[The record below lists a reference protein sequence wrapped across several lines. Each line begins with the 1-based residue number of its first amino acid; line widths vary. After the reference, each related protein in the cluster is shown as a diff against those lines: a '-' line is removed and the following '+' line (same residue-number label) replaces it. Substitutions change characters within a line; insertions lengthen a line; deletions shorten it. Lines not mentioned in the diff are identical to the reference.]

1 MPINHSLLLKA
12 CTFDEVLSS
21 QFNSLA
27 GEKSQ
32 ADLASERLASWCKS
46 SASGDWGLFAKR
58 LEKDQIEFKDVLERF
73 SNVKLNIKD
82 EGLLPWMHDA
92 KWVFDLLTQGTKE
105 LINVDLNPKKL
116 VAFQEIFSSL
126 LQGANVEL
134 KKVVSPKALE
144 CFTSDAMSD
153 FKFALLHQLSDL
165 LAPLLYSLFVK
176 DLKGLSPDGKLLPSD
191 ADTKKN
197 HYTDFIHRLQEGELE
212 RIFNEKPVLLR
223 LLATI
228 TRQWIDTTGELINR
242 LGNDLEL
249 IQRKLLHS
257 KSPIKVTA
265 IEGDLSDPHNLGHSV
280 RIIGFD
286 DGSKIVY
293 KPKDLGLDL
302 VWIDFIN
309 HLNGLNPPIQLRVVN
324 TVACDG
330 YGWCEF
336 IQHESCQSQDE
347 VHLFYERSG
356 AWLIIFHLLAS
367 SDMHYENIIASGPH
381 PVPIDLETILQASL
395 PEFELK
401 NPAYG
406 ATNLTIDK
414 IHNSVLTV
422 GMLPAY
428 TKSHKNKIFD
438 MGGLNVRSGT
448 AIATDWKNI
457 NTNGM
462 RWVQFQINIDTNTN
476 VPHIHSNYAKFG
488 DYKSEFIK
496 GFEEYAHFLLAQIDP
511 VYLQK
516 LWKDFSDLPVRKV
529 LRPTRFYYALLQR
542 LKDHH
547 SMDDGIKWS
556 VQADFLAR
564 LSDWDEQTDLLW
576 PLHKSERNALLN
588 LNIPFFLSR
597 SDGHILFDAFGH
609 SIVTPAIP
617 GLQRAQKRW
626 ETLSKDEIDWQ
637 SLIIQIS
644 TCFVSSS
651 IQQESKRNRHR
662 HDRILQSASINEINN
677 EDLIHELERII
688 DQIEES
694 AFQDAVSISW
704 LGLDWMQD
712 SEVAQLVPLGDDLY
726 SGVSGIALFLAAYQ
740 YQFHDERSIK
750 LLKKILNGL
759 HEQIHASTSARWAR
773 SLGIGGTSGIGSI
786 IYVLVN
792 IATLLNDDEIL
803 EDATAASKLYTKELI
818 DADQG
823 LDVIAGSAGAILCLL
838 ALYRKTH
845 SSEVLEKAILCGEHL
860 LNTPRIGEVGS
871 RTWIGLGIGNSPL
884 TGISHGA
891 AGFAY
896 ALSSLHQVTQRD
908 DFADAAK
915 ECLAYEQSQYDESEH
930 NWPDLRGDVDDGK
943 PLRTM
948 VCQWCHGAPGIG
960 LARIGQ
966 VKASA
971 SLNLLKADIEN
982 ASICAERNWPNTIDT
997 LCCGTLG
1004 GIEFLREAGDILND
1018 EKIQQLAIHRLKEI
1032 IATRYAHGEYAM
1044 GAGGNQFNL
1053 GFFRGLSGVGYTL
1066 LRDLNPSLPNAL
1078 IWE

>member
-1 MPINHSLLLKA
+1 MPINHSLLLRA

-21 QFNSLA
+21 QFNSLV

-32 ADLASERLASWCKS
+32 ANLASERLASWCKS
-46 SASGDWGLFAKR
+46 SASGDWRFFAKR
-58 LEKDQIEFKDVLERF
+58 LEKDQLEFKDVLARF
-73 SNVKLNIKD
+73 SNVKLNLAEPD
-82 EGLLPWMHDA
+82 LLPWMYDAQWVFELLTRDA
-92 KWVFDLLTQGTKE
+92 KE
-105 LINVDLNPKKL
+105 SINVDLNPKKL
-116 VAFQEIFSSL
+116 VAFQGIFLSL

-134 KKVVSPKALE
+134 KKIASPKALE

-153 FKFALLHQLSDL
+153 FNFTLLHQLSDL

-176 DLKGLSPDGKLLPSD
+176 DLKELSLDGKLLPSD
-191 ADTKKN
+191 ADIKTN
-197 HYTDFIHRLQEGELE
+197 HYTDFIHRLQEGGLE
-212 RIFNEKPVLLR
+212 QIFNEKPVLLR
-223 LLATI
+223 LLAAI
-228 TRQWIDTTGELINR
+228 ARQWIDTTGELVNR
-242 LGNDLEL
+242 LGNDLEV
-249 IQRKLLHS
+249 IECKLLHS
-257 KSPIKVTA
+257 KSPIKVSA

-293 KPKDLGLDL
+293 KPKDLGLDIA
-302 VWIDFIN
+302 WIDFIN
-309 HLNGLNPPIQLRVVN
+309 HLNGLNPPVQLRVVN
-324 TVACDG
+324 TIACDG

-347 VHLFYERSG
+347 IRLFYERSG

-367 SDMHYENIIASGPH
+367 SDMHYENIIASGSH

-395 PEFELK
+395 PELELK

-406 ATNLTIDK
+406 ATNLAIDK
-414 IHNSVLTV
+414 IQNSVLTV

-438 MGGLNVRSGT
+438 LGGLNVRSGT
-448 AIATDWKNI
+448 AVATDWKNI

-462 RWVQFQINIDTNTN
+462 RWVQYQVNIDTNTN
-476 VPHIHSNYAKFG
+476 APHIDSNYAKFG

-496 GFEEYAHFLLAQIDP
+496 GFEKYAHFLLAQKDS

-516 LWKDFSDLPVRKV
+516 LWKSFSDLPVRKV

-542 LKDHH
+542 LKDHR

-564 LSDWDEQTDLLW
+564 LGDWDEQTDLLW
-576 PLHKSERNALLN
+576 PLHKSERDALLN
-588 LNIPFFLSR
+588 FNVPFFLSP
-597 SDGHILFDAFGH
+597 SNGHILFDAFGH

-626 ETLSKDEIDWQ
+626 ETLSKNEIDWQ

-644 TCFVSSS
+644 TSFVSSS
-651 IQQESKRNRHR
+651 IEREPKRNRHR
-662 HDRILQSASINEINN
+662 HDRLLQSGSINEIND
-677 EDLIHELERII
+677 EDLIKELKLII
-688 DQIEES
+688 DQIEDS
-694 AFQDAVSISW
+694 AFQDEMSVSW
-704 LGLDWMQD
+704 LGLDWMQN
-712 SEVAQLVPLGDDLY
+712 SEVAQLVPLGEDLY
-726 SGVSGIALFLAAYQ
+726 SGMSGIALFLAAYQ
-740 YQFHDERSIK
+740 HQFHDERSTI
-750 LLKKILNGL
+750 LLKKIVNGL

-773 SLGIGGTSGIGSI
+773 SLGIGGTAGIGSI

-792 IATLLNDDEIL
+792 IATLLDDDEIL
-803 EDATAASKLYTKELI
+803 GDAIAVSKLYTKELI

-823 LDVIAGSAGAILCLL
+823 LDVISGSAGAILCLL
-838 ALYRKTH
+838 ALYRQTQ
-845 SSEVLEKAILCGEHL
+845 SPDVLEKAVLCGEHL
-860 LNTPRIGEVGS
+860 LNSPRVGEVGS
-871 RTWIGLGIGNSPL
+871 RTWIGLGLGNSPL
-884 TGISHGA
+884 NGMSHGA
-891 AGFAY
+891 AGYAY
-896 ALSSLHQVTQRD
+896 ALSSLHQVTQRE
-908 DFADAAK
+908 DFADAAR

-930 NWPDLRGDVDDGK
+930 NWPDLRKDTDDK
-943 PLRTM
+943 PFKMM

-966 VKASA
+966 VKAGA

-982 ASICAERNWPNTIDT
+982 ASICAERNWPNSMDT

-1018 EKIQQLAIHRLKEI
+1018 EKIQKLASNRLKEI
-1032 IATRYAHGEYAM
+1032 IATRYENGKYAI
-1044 GAGGNQFNL
+1044 GVGGNQFNL
-1053 GFFRGLSGVGYTL
+1053 GFFRGLSGVGYAL
-1066 LRDLNPSLPNAL
+1066 LRGLNPSLPNVL

>member
-1 MPINHSLLLKA
+1 MPINHSLLLRA

-21 QFNSLA
+21 QFISLV

-58 LEKDQIEFKDVLERF
+58 LERDQIEFRDVLARF
-73 SNVKLNIKD
+73 SNVKLSHA
-82 EGLLPWMHDA
+82 EAGLLPWMHDA
-92 KWVFDLLTQGTKE
+92 RWVFELLTQETEVSIK
-105 LINVDLNPKKL
+105 IDLNPKNQA
-116 VAFQEIFSSL
+116 AFQGIFLSL

-134 KKVVSPKALE
+134 KKIASPKALE
-144 CFTSDAMSD
+144 CFTSEAMSD
-153 FKFALLHQLSDL
+153 LNFALLHQLSDL

-191 ADTKKN
+191 VDTNQN
-197 HYTDFIHRLQEGELE
+197 HYADFIGRLQEGGLE
-212 RIFNEKPVLLR
+212 QIFNEKPVLLR
-223 LLATI
+223 LLAAI
-228 TRQWIDTTGELINR
+228 TRQWIDTTGELVNR
-242 LGNDLEL
+242 LAKDLEA
-249 IQRKLLHS
+249 IECKLLHS
-257 KSPIKVTA
+257 KRPIKVSS
-265 IEGDLSDPHNLGHSV
+265 IEGDISDPHNLGHSV

-293 KPKDLGLDL
+293 KPKDLGLDI

-309 HLNGLNPPIQLRVVN
+309 HLNGLNPPVQLRVVN
-324 TVACDG
+324 TIACDG

-347 VHLFYERSG
+347 IRLFYDRSG

-367 SDMHYENIIASGPH
+367 SDMHYENMIASGSH

-406 ATNLTIDK
+406 ATNQAIDK
-414 IHNSVLTV
+414 IQNSVLTV

-438 MGGLNVRSGT
+438 LGGLNVRSGT
-448 AIATDWKNI
+448 ALATDWKNI

-462 RWVQFQINIDTNTN
+462 RWVQYQVNIDTNTN
-476 VPHIHSNYAKFG
+476 VPHIDSNYAKFG

-496 GFEEYAHFLLAQIDP
+496 GFEEYAHFLLAQKDS

-516 LWKDFSDLPVRKV
+516 LWKGLSNLPVRKV
-529 LRPTRFYYALLQR
+529 LRPTRFYYVLLQR

-564 LSDWDEQTDLLW
+564 LGDWDEQTDLLW
-576 PLHKSERNALLN
+576 PLLKSERDALLN
-588 LNIPFFLSR
+588 LNVPFFLSP

-617 GLQRAQKRW
+617 GLQRAQQRW

-644 TCFVSSS
+644 TSFVSSS
-651 IQQESKRNRHR
+651 IEREPKRNRHDY
-662 HDRILQSASINEINN
+662 DRALQSGSINEINN
-677 EDLIHELERII
+677 EDLINELERII
-688 DQIEES
+688 EQLEES

-726 SGVSGIALFLAAYQ
+726 NGMSGIALFLAAYQ
-740 YQFHDERSIK
+740 HQFHDERSKK
-750 LLKKILNGL
+750 LLTKILNGL
-759 HEQIHASTSARWAR
+759 HEQIHAPTSARWAR
-773 SLGIGGTSGIGSI
+773 SLGIGGTAGIGSI

-792 IATLLNDDEIL
+792 IATLLDDDETL
-803 EDATAASKLYTKELI
+803 GDAIAVSKLYTKELI

-823 LDVIAGSAGAILCLL
+823 LDVISGSAGAILCLL
-838 ALYRKTH
+838 ALYRKTQ
-845 SSEVLEKAILCGEHL
+845 SPDILEKAVLCGEHL

-871 RTWIGLGIGNSPL
+871 RTWVGLGMGNSPL
-884 TGISHGA
+884 NGMSHGA

-930 NWPDLRGDVDDGK
+930 NWPDFRGDTDSK
-943 PLRTM
+943 PLRIM

-966 VKASA
+966 VKAGVP
-971 SLNLLKADIEN
+971 LNLLKVEIEN
-982 ASICAERNWPNTIDT
+982 ASICAERNWPNTMDT

-1004 GIEFLREAGDILND
+1004 AIEFLREAGDILNN
-1018 EKIQQLAIHRLKEI
+1018 ETMKQLAVNRLKEI
-1032 IATRYAHGEYAM
+1032 VATSQEHGHYII
-1044 GAGGNQFNL
+1044 GVGGTQFNL
-1053 GFFRGLSGVGYTL
+1053 GFFRGLSGVGYAL
-1066 LRDLNPSLPNAL
+1066 LRGLNPNLPNVL